1 MGHGLWLMFFY
12 NMAIKTRW
20 TNVIRM
26 IFVKYNRSYEMSIT
40 LAPPEPKPM
49 EVGPPGIP
57 PKRPKAPAAP
67 KDDD

>member
-1 MGHGLWLMFFY
+1 
-12 NMAIKTRW
+12 
-20 TNVIRM
+20 
-26 IFVKYNRSYEMSIT
+26 MSIT